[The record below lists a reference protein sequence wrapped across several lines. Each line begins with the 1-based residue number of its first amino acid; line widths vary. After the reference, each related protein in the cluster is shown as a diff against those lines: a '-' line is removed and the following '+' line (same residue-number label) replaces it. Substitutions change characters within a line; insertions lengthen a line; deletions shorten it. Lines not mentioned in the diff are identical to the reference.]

1 MLIYISNFHLFV
13 WFLARPLFVSSL
25 LSWHLIPG
33 LSVGLRSSCF
43 FLFFIIIFALI
54 NCLSW
59 QKTRWLRN
67 IAGDCEQFSFY
78 FAAKRNGKCWKVS
91 CPGERWGGGGVS
103 FWQRVRCFAQLIMSK
118 WVFRSH
124 HAVAKR
130 GLNLS
135 AIVGKCQASATHT
148 YYTHTHGHTCGGVC
162 HILAHPSS
170 DFRNFLNFRAAQ
182 IGI

>member
-1 MLIYISNFHLFV
+1 MLIYIPNFHLFV

-43 FLFFIIIFALI
+43 FFFYYFLLNKLPELAE
-54 NCLSW
+54 NEMAKEYC
-59 QKTRWLRN
+59 RWLWAIFILFRRQTKW
-67 IAGDCEQFSFY
+67 EMLKSELP
-78 FAAKRNGKCWKVS
+78 WWEV
-91 CPGERWGGGGVS
+91 GGGGVS

-124 HAVAKR
+124 LAAAKR